1 MPEFLIVDDETQ
13 IRNMIKK
20 ALDELDY
27 QSDSVANGEEALKAL
42 FEKQYDGVF
51 TDLKMPGMDGF
62 KLLDA
67 MNEES
72 MNTPRIV
79 VSAYTDADK
88 IISCFQKGI
97 TDFITKP
104 FTPEEIK
111 NAAKEMLKMRI
122 DIKETAQYVK
132 GLIQQ
137 HAFSG
142 AEKYLSKIFSAFP
155 SSPIP
160 HYLMGLKYLKEGNK
174 AKALKH
180 FKASIALDEK
190 YEPAKKQLEEV
201 ISTIENEEK
210 LMKQK
215 ETQNGEKEE

>member
-111 NAAKEMLKMRI
+111 NAAKEMLKLRI

-137 HAFSG
+137 NAFSG
-142 AEKYLSKIFSAFP
+142 AEKYLSKLFSSYP

-160 HYLMGLKYLKEGNK
+160 HYLMGLKYLKE
-174 AKALKH
+174 AKKLNALRQ
-180 FKASIALDEK
+180 FKASYALDES

-201 ISTIENEEK
+201 ISEIENGDK
-210 LMKQK
+210 AINQRKSGNGKK
-215 ETQNGEKEE
+215 E

>member
-20 ALDELDY
+20 ALDEVEY

-42 FEKQYDGVF
+42 FEKHYDGVF

-72 MNTPRIV
+72 MNIPTVV
-79 VSAYTDADK
+79 VSAYTEADK

-97 TDFITKP
+97 MDFITKP

-111 NAAKEMLKMRI
+111 NTAKEMLKLRI

-137 HAFSG
+137 NAFSG
-142 AEKYLSKIFSAFP
+142 AEKYLSSLFASYP

-160 HYLMGLKYLKEGNK
+160 HYLMALKYLKEGNK
-174 AKALKH
+174 SKALRH
-180 FKASIALDEK
+180 LRASIALDDG
-190 YEPAKKQLEEV
+190 YEPAKKQLEDV
-201 ISTIENEEK
+201 ISAIENEEK
-210 LMKQK
+210 IMKQK